1 MVELM
6 GEFFSN
12 VARYPKYLI
21 SIIIGGLV
29 ALLEPLFKNRSNPLT
44 IVGLI
49 SSIISAFITV
59 YFVLQAMTNSINL
72 QP

>member
-1 MVELM
+1 M

-21 SIIIGGLV
+21 SIIVGGLV

-49 SSIISAFITV
+49 SSILSAFITV
-59 YFVLQAMTNSINL
+59 YFVLQAMTNPTNL

>member
-1 MVELM
+1 M

-21 SIIIGGLV
+21 SIIVGGLV
-29 ALLEPLFKNRSNPLT
+29 ALLEPLFKNRTNPLT

-49 SSIISAFITV
+49 SSVLSAFITV
-59 YFVLQAMTNSINL
+59 YFVLKEMTNPINL

>member
-1 MVELM
+1 M

-21 SIIIGGLV
+21 SIIAGGLI

-44 IVGLI
+44 LVGFI
-49 SSIISAFITV
+49 SSVISAFITF
-59 YFVLQAMTNSINL
+59 YFVLKAMTNPINL

>member
-1 MVELM
+1 M

-21 SIIIGGLV
+21 SIIVGGLV
-29 ALLEPLFKNRSNPLT
+29 ALLEPLFKNRSSPLT

-49 SSIISAFITV
+49 SSILSAFITI
-59 YFVLQAMTNSINL
+59 YFVLKAMTNPL
-72 QP
+72 VLPA

>member
-1 MVELM
+1 M

-29 ALLEPLFKNRSNPLT
+29 ALIEPLFKNIKSPYT
-44 IVGLI
+44 VVSLI
-49 SSIISAFITV
+49 ASIISAFITV
-59 YFVLQAMTNSINL
+59 FFLLQAMIN
-72 QP
+72 PSNF

>member
-1 MVELM
+1 M

-21 SIIIGGLV
+21 SIIVGGLV

-49 SSIISAFITV
+49 YSVLSAFITV
-59 YFVLQAMTNSINL
+59 YFVLQAMTTPLNL
-72 QP
+72 QS

>member
-1 MVELM
+1 M

-21 SIIIGGLV
+21 SIIVGGLV

-49 SSIISAFITV
+49 SSVLSALITV
-59 YFVLQAMTNSINL
+59 YFVLQAMTNPLNL
-72 QP
+72 QS

>member
-1 MVELM
+1 M

-21 SIIIGGLV
+21 SIIAGGLV
-29 ALLEPLFKNRSNPLT
+29 ALLEPLFKNKSNPLT
-44 IVGLI
+44 LVGLI
-49 SSIISAFITV
+49 SSIISAFITIF
-59 YFVLQAMTNSINL
+59 FVLQAMTSPINL

>member
-1 MVELM
+1 M

-21 SIIIGGLV
+21 SIIVGGLV

-49 SSIISAFITV
+49 SSVLSAFITV
-59 YFVLQAMTNSINL
+59 DFVLQAMTNPINL
-72 QP
+72 QL

>member
-1 MVELM
+1 M

-21 SIIIGGLV
+21 SIIVGGLV

-49 SSIISAFITV
+49 SSVLSAFITF
-59 YFVLQAMTNSINL
+59 YFVLQAMTNPLNL
-72 QP
+72 

>member
-1 MVELM
+1 M

-29 ALLEPLFKNRSNPLT
+29 ALLEPFFKNRSNPL
-44 IVGLI
+44 IVVGLI
-49 SSIISAFITV
+49 SSVVSAFITF
-59 YFVLQAMTNSINL
+59 YFVLQAMTNPLNL
-72 QP
+72 QS

>member
-1 MVELM
+1 M

-21 SIIIGGLV
+21 SIIVGGLV
-29 ALLEPLFKNRSNPLT
+29 ALLEPLFKYRSNPLT
-44 IVGLI
+44 IVGLL
-49 SSIISAFITV
+49 SSVLSAFITIYV
-59 YFVLQAMTNSINL
+59 FLQAMTNPINL

>member
-1 MVELM
+1 M

-21 SIIIGGLV
+21 SIIVGGLA
-29 ALLEPLFKNRSNPLT
+29 ALLEPLFKKRSNPLT

-49 SSIISAFITV
+49 SSVLSAFITI
-59 YFVLQAMTNSINL
+59 YFVLQAMINPLNL
-72 QP
+72 QS

>member
-1 MVELM
+1 M

-21 SIIIGGLV
+21 SIIAGGIV

-44 IVGLI
+44 LVGLI
-49 SSIISAFITV
+49 SSLISAFITF
-59 YFVLQAMTNSINL
+59 YFVLKAMTSPINL
-72 QP
+72 LS

>member
-1 MVELM
+1 M

-21 SIIIGGLV
+21 SIIVGGLV

-49 SSIISAFITV
+49 SSVLSAFITF
-59 YFVLQAMTNSINL
+59 YFVLQAMTNPINL

>member
-1 MVELM
+1 M

-21 SIIIGGLV
+21 SIIVGGLV

-49 SSIISAFITV
+49 SSVLSAFITF
-59 YFVLQAMTNSINL
+59 YFVLQAMTNPINL
-72 QP
+72 

>member
-1 MVELM
+1 M

-29 ALLEPLFKNRSNPLT
+29 ALLGPLFKNNANPLT
-44 IVGLI
+44 AI
-49 SSIISAFITV
+49 SLVSSVVSAIITFF
-59 YFVLQAMTNSINL
+59 FVLKAMTN
-72 QP
+72 PVV

>member
-1 MVELM
+1 M

-29 ALLEPLFKNRSNPLT
+29 ALLGPLFKNISNPT
-44 IVGLI
+44 TAIALI
-49 SSIISAFITV
+49 SSVISAVITFF
-59 YFVLQAMTNSINL
+59 FVLQAMIHPQSI
-72 QP
+72 

>member
-1 MVELM
+1 M

-21 SIIIGGLV
+21 SIIAGGLV
-29 ALLEPLFKNRSNPLT
+29 ALLGPLFKNKSNPLT
-44 IVGLI
+44 LVGLI
-49 SSIISAFITV
+49 SSVISASITV
-59 YFVLQAMTNSINL
+59 YFVLKAMTSPIHL

>member
-1 MVELM
+1 M

-21 SIIIGGLV
+21 SIIVGGLV

-44 IVGLI
+44 VVGLI
-49 SSIISAFITV
+49 SSILSAFITI
-59 YFVLQAMTNSINL
+59 YFVLRAMTDPFNL
-72 QP
+72 PA

>member
-1 MVELM
+1 M

-21 SIIIGGLV
+21 SIIAGGLV

-49 SSIISAFITV
+49 SCIVSAFITF
-59 YFVLQAMTNSINL
+59 YFVLHAMTTPLNL
-72 QP
+72 RS